1 MYFFCFAILETS
13 FLSEH
18 LAWENRRHF
27 VTLQLVSPPNVAE
40 KRAQKFQ
47 TDDLS
52 LPWSG
57 QCFLLVEANF
67 PRGTTNQKHYP
78 ELGGGTPSVW
88 DFGTRFS
95 DVVWRGDQWW
105 RREMSQADLLNVN
118 KSYLFWLFFQFRKN
132 LEENN
137 CVVKHPVTGAQID
150 FHKLASSSGR

>member
-1 MYFFCFAILETS
+1 MRRKIIFPCLESLVYFFFFFAILETN

-27 VTLQLVSPPNVAE
+27 VTPQLVSPPNVVE

-47 TDDLS
+47 TDDSS

-57 QCFLLVEANF
+57 QCFWLVEANF

-78 ELGGGTPSVW
+78 ELGGDTPSVW

-95 DVVWRGDQWW
+95 DVVWRGNQWW
-105 RREMSQADLLNVN
+105 RREMSA
-118 KSYLFWLFFQFRKN
+118 LF
-132 LEENN
+132 
-137 CVVKHPVTGAQID
+137 
-150 FHKLASSSGR
+150 SGWSFKR